1 LVGRTEFDD
10 PSGSLHYVLQYPIKT
25 MNFQPKT
32 NSFQVDTGP
41 LLAPDFKAEANHTI
55 DRLEMA
61 HLAYNRLDLAEFI
74 LRRPTP
80 IEDDGGRELCQ
91 VLHYSEVREQP
102 ANHLI
107 LAGEV

>member
-1 LVGRTEFDD
+1 M
-10 PSGSLHYVLQYPIKT
+10 LQYPIKT